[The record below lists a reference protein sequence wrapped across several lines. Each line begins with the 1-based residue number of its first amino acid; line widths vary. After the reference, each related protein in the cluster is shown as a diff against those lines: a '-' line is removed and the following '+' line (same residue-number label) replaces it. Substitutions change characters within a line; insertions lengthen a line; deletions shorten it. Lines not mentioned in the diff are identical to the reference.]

1 MNEYIASM
9 ETLIRRKKENN
20 KKEPT
25 LAEKSEFMTSWTCF
39 VEENG
44 YAGRAEEFLYNG
56 FGFCGAEPFYLF
68 LKQASDQNDILKQMF
83 SGKNYGK
90 DSNVTFRL
98 ITHLFA
104 LMLNDEAP
112 SNILAPVIKHFPSA
126 CRNKEGKRLG
136 TAVKTMEKYFLYVLS
151 PTVVLHPLA
160 EINLKPEM
168 INNFMSVLSSLTGEL
183 KQIDSLRK
191 SAVTNIDRIE
201 KWAGQYF
208 ETVGRVDAY
217 SGSKPGES
225 HKDLCPAS
233 EEHFAHGQRNC
244 DSSNSEMK
252 TSSHIDSL
260 QEILMHAQS
269 LATGLLKENKEQKKR
284 ITELETRDSNN
295 SLKLEEAS
303 KKLEILETTVSG
315 LNKEKN
321 ELEKQRLSLQ
331 NILDAK
337 EKLLEEKEKEIVE
350 RIKMSEALS
359 RDRSRQA
366 DERLQRIA
374 SKIRIEYRDFMDALD
389 VPMTV
394 DLGENMR
401 LQLLSIF
408 EILEKGGMKIE

>member
-1 MNEYIASM
+1 MNEYIDSM

-25 LAEKSEFMTSWTCF
+25 LAEKSEFMTAWTCF
-39 VEENG
+39 AKENG
-44 YAGRAEEFLYNG
+44 YAGRAEEFLYDG

-90 DSNVTFRL
+90 ESNVTFRL

-151 PTVVLHPLA
+151 PTVALHPLA

-225 HKDLCPAS
+225 HKDLSPAS
-233 EEHFAHGQRNC
+233 EEHFTHGQRNC
-244 DSSNSEMK
+244 DLSNSEMK

-331 NILDAK
+331 NILDTK